1 MIATITSKGQLTLP
15 IEARRKIGLK
25 TGSRVQVVITP
36 DDQLRVIPLAQSITS
51 LKGMLGKPRRTLSLE
66 DMQRV
71 ITKASK
77 QP

>member
-71 ITKASK
+71 ITKAAR
-77 QP
+77 P